1 MGGTLVASM
10 HQWFGQQAWLQRGEA
25 AEALA
30 REFGTCHQFIMRILQ
45 VNALSND
52 KIEMAN

>member
-1 MGGTLVASM
+1 M
-10 HQWFGQQAWLQRGEA
+10 HQCFGQQAWLQRGEA

-30 REFGTCHQFIMRILQ
+30 REFGTCHQFIMQILQ
-45 VNALSND
+45 VNSLSND